1 MRVEDMKKKDNKVT
15 IKDIEAGEFFL
26 DWDGDLSMKIENIIS
41 FDYEDINAVLLST
54 GQLWACDENSP
65 ITPVKTHIVIESE
78 ENKK

>member
-1 MRVEDMKKKDNKVT
+1 MRIEDMRKKDNELT
-15 IKDIEAGEFFL
+15 IKNIEVGECFL
-26 DWDGDLSMKIENIIS
+26 DWDGDLCMKIANIES
-41 FDYEDINAVLLST
+41 FDYESINAVVLST